1 MLGMTADEFGWL
13 LAVTA
18 AAVFLVGVVA
28 VALWLRDEGERL
40 CRHDRRAEP
49 NREDRPF
56 DLRPRRDRSDL
67 ATASGGGLG
76 VPDGAPLCCGGHFGD
91 CRSR

>member
-28 VALWLRDEGERL
+28 VAI
-40 CRHDRRAEP
+40 
-49 NREDRPF
+49 
-56 DLRPRRDRSDL
+56 
-67 ATASGGGLG
+67 
-76 VPDGAPLCCGGHFGD
+76 
-91 CRSR
+91 